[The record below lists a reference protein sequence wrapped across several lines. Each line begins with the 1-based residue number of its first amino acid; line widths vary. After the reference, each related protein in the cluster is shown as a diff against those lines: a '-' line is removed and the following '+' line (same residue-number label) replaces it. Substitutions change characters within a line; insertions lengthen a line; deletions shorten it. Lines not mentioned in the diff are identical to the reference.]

1 MAGALYQDWENYN
14 PNNPTVLRPPSYWDA
29 VKQNLPHALSGIKR
43 MPSNVL
49 GFPAD
54 IYSAAGYGADR
65 LSAHPEL
72 QQEYMNMMFNDP
84 SLRPYENVR
93 REELVSDKPMFTN
106 KAPLGS
112 EWIAEK
118 MGLPERTGHPTE
130 LGVEISGELALPF
143 LGKSALSALK
153 IVKDKLPEFVGKHVP
168 EPFRTPISGL
178 NMIDAYHGSP
188 HRFSK
193 FSTES
198 IGTGEGAQSYGHGLY
213 FAENPKVAKRYSELG
228 NDQIAYS
235 GHIDDVTDAVNKS
248 VGDNEAADLI
258 SYWTYEG
265 GFNPNK
271 ESLNDF
277 IKSMINED
285 MPIEMQQKLLEA
297 SSDKNVIEKVNTLVS
312 PKSPNIYNVK
322 LDVDKKELLD
332 WDVPLEKQGDIFNK
346 IPKKDRRVLEDFI
359 EDEMNIAP
367 ILGWN
372 LDLSTWTGGKFKQL
386 LGRVWDTPLF
396 PKDHILGSAQEVL
409 TKEEAISA
417 YLKSKGIK
425 GITYKDALSRFSK
438 TEEPTN
444 NIVIFDDSLVS
455 IVDDAVK

>member
-1 MAGALYQDWENYN
+1 MASALYQDWENYN

-72 QQEYMNMMFNDP
+72 QQEYMNMMFNDS

-130 LGVEISGELALPF
+130 LWSEISSEFALPF
-143 LGKSALSALK
+143 LGKSALSAGK

-213 FAENPKVAKRYSELG
+213 FAENPKVAGRY
-228 NDQIAYS
+228 A
-235 GHIDDVTDAVNKS
+235 KS
-248 VGDNEAADLI
+248 VKDKPAIEEI
-258 SYWTYEG
+258 
-265 GFNPNK
+265 NK
-271 ESLNDF
+271 ELSKTAKEMEKYSTGKHSPRLYSPLAYREYND
-277 IKSMINED
+277 
-285 MPIEMQQKLLEA
+285 PIGYELSKKYDQLLTDRQKIVEA
-297 SSDKNVIEKVNTLVS
+297 EG
-312 PKSPNIYNVK
+312 NIYNVK

-332 WDVPLEKQGDIFNK
+332 WDVPLEKQGDILNK
-346 IPKKDRRVLEDFI
+346 IPKKDRRVVEDFI
-359 EDEMNIAP
+359 EYEMSDT
-367 ILGWN
+367 GWN
-372 LDLSTWTGGKFKQL
+372 PDLSAFTGGEFKQL
-386 LGRVWDTPLF
+386 LSRAWDHGYF
-396 PKDHILGSAQEVL
+396 PNDHILGSAQEVL
-409 TKEEAISA
+409 TKEEAISV

>member
-1 MAGALYQDWENYN
+1 MASILQQDWENYN
-14 PNNPTVLRPPSYWDA
+14 RNNPTALRPPSYWDA
-29 VKQNLPHALSGIKR
+29 VKENLPHALRGFQR
-43 MPSNVL
+43 MPTNVM
-49 GFPAD
+49 GFPVD
-54 IYSAAGYGADR
+54 VV
-65 LSAHPEL
+65 
-72 QQEYMNMMFNDP
+72 N
-84 SLRPYENVR
+84 
-93 REELVSDKPMFTN
+93 LVVNAEKPF
-106 KAPLGS
+106 LGS
-112 EWIAEK
+112 EYLAEK
-118 MGLPERTGHPTE
+118 LNVPERTGHPTE
-130 LGVEISGELALPF
+130 LGTEIASEFLLPTAQG
-143 LGKSALSALK
+143 LSRSALK
-153 IVKDKLPEFVGKHVP
+153 AEELFGSTLKEKLPEVVGKYVP
-168 EPFRTPISGL
+168 EPFKTPISGL

-193 FSTES
+193 FSTEN
-198 IGTGEGAQSYGHGLY
+198 IGTGEGVLYGHGLY

-332 WDVPLEKQGDIFNK
+332 WDVPLEKQGDILNK
-346 IPKKDRRVLEDFI
+346 IPKKDRRVVEDFI
-359 EDEMNIAP
+359 EYEMSDT
-367 ILGWN
+367 GWN
-372 LDLSTWTGGKFKQL
+372 PDLSAFTGGEFKQL
-386 LGRVWDTPLF
+386 LSRAWDHGYF
-396 PKDHILGSAQEVL
+396 PNDHILGSAQEVL
-409 TKEEAISA
+409 TKEEAISV

-444 NIVIFDDSLVS
+444 NIVIFDDSLIS